1 MSTKEAIFRPEDTAF
16 VIYLVT
22 VAVLVTLF
30 HQGVEKWWT
39 YVVIHSFAA
48 GLIVPW
54 LRFSTGHSHPV
65 IKFLRYWYIPIVL
78 GYFYEQIEGY
88 VLGIHGMYLDHLIT
102 AFEKSILGIH
112 PSVWLERF
120 ASRPLTEI
128 MKISYHSYYWLGPIL
143 GLSLYFRGELMALRR
158 TVFSIVTAFFISY
171 LGFFLFP
178 VIGPRYV
185 LSDLYKGP
193 LEGYVVTA
201 LQDYI
206 MEVGDINGGC
216 MPSSHVAVALVVL
229 LLAWVYRKKMA
240 VWMTP
245 FVTMLCISTV
255 YSRYHYVSDVV
266 AGVVVGL
273 FSFWLG
279 SVVYG
284 PMEEES
290 GERYGIAD

>member
-1 MSTKEAIFRPEDTAF
+1 MKKSEPLFRPEDTAF
-16 VIYLVT
+16 MIYLVL

-30 HQGVEKWWT
+30 HRGVERWWF
-39 YVVIHSFAA
+39 YVLSHSFAA
-48 GLIVPW
+48 GLMIPW
-54 LRFSTGHSHPV
+54 LRFSTGYQHPM

-78 GYFYEQIEGY
+78 GFFYEQIDNY
-88 VLGIHGMYLDHLIT
+88 ILGIHGMYLDHFIT
-102 AFEKSILGIH
+102 TFEKNLLGVH

-120 ASRPLTEI
+120 ASPPVTEI
-128 MKISYHSYYWLGPIL
+128 MKISYNSYYWLGPVL
-143 GLSLYFRGELMALRR
+143 GIALYIKGDLIPYRR
-158 TVFSIVTAFFISY
+158 TLFSIVTAFFISY

-178 VIGPRYV
+178 VVGPRYA
-185 LSDLYKGP
+185 LSHLYKGP

-201 LQDYI
+201 IQDFI
-206 MEVGDINGGC
+206 MEVGDIHGGC

-255 YSRYHYVSDVV
+255 YNRYHYLSDVV
-266 AGVVVGL
+266 AGIAVGL

-279 SVVYG
+279 KKVYG
-284 PMEEES
+284 PIEKARLSAGAIE
-290 GERYGIAD
+290 